1 MSAFAVVSRIVELLG
16 KLGPSVIPHVADFV
30 EALVNKDE
38 DAAKRAATSAATD
51 AIWSAPVKR

>member
-1 MSAFAVVSRIVELLG
+1 MQVSTLAKIVDLLG

>member
-1 MSAFAVVSRIVELLG
+1 MSTLAKIVDLLG

-51 AIWSAPVKR
+51 AIWSAPVER